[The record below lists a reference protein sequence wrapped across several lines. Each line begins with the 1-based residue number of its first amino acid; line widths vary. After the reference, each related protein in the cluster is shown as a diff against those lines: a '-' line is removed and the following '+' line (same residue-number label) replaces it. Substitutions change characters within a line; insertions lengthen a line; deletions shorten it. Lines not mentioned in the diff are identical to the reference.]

1 MADTTHARLM
11 DDTYRYQ
18 RLIYDAT
25 RAWFLLGRDH
35 LIAHL
40 DARPGARVLEIACGT
55 GRNLDH
61 VERRYPGA
69 QLYGLDISGEM
80 LRSARAKLGG
90 RAHLALADACA
101 FDPGALFG
109 VAQFDR
115 IILSYSLS
123 MIPDWT
129 AALDQARAH
138 LAPGGAVHIV
148 DFGTQTRLPRMGARA
163 LNAWLGRFHVTPR
176 HDLRAQLQ
184 RMDGLDVIWRDL
196 HGSYAQH
203 AVLQR
208 ADR

>member
-1 MADTTHARLM
+1 MADMTHARLM

-61 VERRYPGA
+61 VARRYPGA

-80 LRSARAKLGG
+80 LRSARAKLGA

-101 FDPGALFG
+101 FNPGALFG

-115 IILSYSLS
+115 IILSYNALLENIVHAGKFLSLLLKHFCNRN
-123 MIPDWT
+123 ICP
-129 AALDQARAH
+129 
-138 LAPGGAVHIV
+138 
-148 DFGTQTRLPRMGARA
+148 TRHNVSNIRFSHVFFENSSRTLELLKSPR
-163 LNAWLGRFHVTPR
+163 F
-176 HDLRAQLQ
+176 
-184 RMDGLDVIWRDL
+184 
-196 HGSYAQH
+196 
-203 AVLQR
+203 
-208 ADR
+208 